1 MQVRWTAKAVSDL
14 QSLRAF
20 IAKDKPGAAKKLV
33 RKIITKVEKDL
44 IIQPHL
50 GRPGRTPGTREFII
64 AGTPYLLPYRV
75 QGECLEIIRV
85 LHGAMR
91 WP

>member
-1 MQVRWTAKAVSDL
+1 MQVKWTAKAVGDL

-33 RKIITKVEKDL
+33 QKIFAKVEKDL
-44 IIQPHL
+44 ALQSHL
-50 GRPGRTPGTREFII
+50 GRPGRAPGNREFII
-64 AGTPYLLPYRV
+64 ADTPYILPYRV